1 MKLNRYLITKS
12 RQENNESGCY
22 TAFGLRFSGS
32 DYAVSDISVSK
43 KFVSKLCRR
52 LNRCKLDPVHL
63 LDVIE
68 DSI

>member
-1 MKLNRYLITKS
+1 MKLNKYLITKS
-12 RQENNESGCY
+12 RQEDNELGCY
-22 TAFGLRFSGS
+22 TSFGLRFSGS

-43 KFVSKLCRR
+43 KFVSELCRR

-63 LDVIE
+63 IEVIE

>member
-1 MKLNRYLITKS
+1 MKLNRYLIIKS
-12 RQENNESGCY
+12 TQKDNVLGCY
-22 TAFGLRFSGS
+22 TSFGVRFSGS

-43 KFVSKLCRR
+43 KFVSGLCRR

-63 LDVIE
+63 LEVID